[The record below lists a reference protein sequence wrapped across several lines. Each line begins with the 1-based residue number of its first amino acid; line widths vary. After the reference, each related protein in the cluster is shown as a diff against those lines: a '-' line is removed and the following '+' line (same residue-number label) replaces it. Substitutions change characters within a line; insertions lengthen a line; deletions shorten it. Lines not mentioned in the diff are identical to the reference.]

1 METNMDQNVKRP
13 KGVWILT
20 IWILVMAG
28 LVPLIALAL
37 FFINGSGF
45 NNVYQLIFSVLVA
58 LGVIISAISAWAGI
72 KRAKNFLVVFS
83 LIHYLLLAYQ
93 NGLIAYRELV
103 PTDRLALTWGRSI
116 RSIVYSVI
124 IIWYFYI
131 SKKTDK
137 FYEQKRIS

>member
-1 METNMDQNVKRP
+1 METNIDQKVKRP
-13 KGVWILT
+13 IGVWILT

-28 LVPLIALAL
+28 LVPLIALAF

-45 NNVYQLIFSVLVA
+45 SDVYQLIFSVLVA
-58 LGVIISAISAWAGI
+58 IGVFISAISAWAGN
-72 KRAKNFLVVFS
+72 KRAKFFLVVFS
-83 LIHYLLLAYQ
+83 LVHYLLLAYQ
-93 NGLIAYRELV
+93 NGLIAYKEIV

-137 FYEQKRIS
+137 FYEQKRFS